1 MTHPVAATTR
11 SEPAAPISPLPAAVR
26 RWIWV
31 AAIVLV
37 VFFVAHAA
45 QRFFVFSE
53 ASYRS
58 LWVNRYW
65 LLPHLIGGAIA
76 LLAGGAQFWAGLR
89 QRHPAVH
96 RWTGRVYLTGVV
108 IGAASAYGMSFRAV
122 LGWAF
127 GTATFVMASAWVI
140 ATAMG
145 VAAIRSG
152 QVTSHREWMLRSYVV
167 AFGFVT
173 FRLMLISPLF
183 AGLGSLPERLTAL
196 LWLSWTVPLLIAEV
210 ALQWRRSVVPAGTL
224 SGRWTA
230 RLSGRHESAPA
241 S

>member
-1 MTHPVAATTR
+1 MTHPVATATR
-11 SEPAAPISPLPAAVR
+11 SEPAAPVSSLPVAVR
-26 RWIWV
+26 RWIWA

-37 VFFVAHAA
+37 VFFVVHAA

-65 LLPHLIGGAIA
+65 LLPHIIGGAIA

-96 RWTGRVYLTGVV
+96 RWTGRVYLVGVT
-108 IGAASAYGMSFRAV
+108 IGAAAAYGMSLRSV
-122 LGWAF
+122 LGWTF
-127 GTATFVMASAWVI
+127 GTAAFVMASAWVV

-145 VAAIRSG
+145 FASIRSG
-152 QVTSHREWMLRSYVV
+152 QVVAHREWMLRSYVI

-173 FRLMLISPLF
+173 FRLMAVSPLF
-183 AGLGSLPERLTAL
+183 AGLGSVPERLTVL

-210 ALQWRRSVVPAGTL
+210 ALQWRRSVAPAGTL
-224 SGRWTA
+224 GARLGGRWIA
-230 RLSGRHESAPA
+230 RA
-241 S
+241 

>member
-1 MTHPVAATTR
+1 MSHLVAATTR
-11 SEPAAPISPLPAAVR
+11 SEPAAPISSLPVAVR
-26 RWIWV
+26 RWIW
-31 AAIVLV
+31 AAAMVLV

-53 ASYRS
+53 ASYRNF
-58 LWVNRYW
+58 WVNRYW

-89 QRHPAVH
+89 KRRPAVH
-96 RWTGRVYLTGVV
+96 RWTGRVYLVGVV
-108 IGAASAYGMSFRAV
+108 IGAASAYVLSFRAV

-127 GTATFVMASAWVI
+127 GTATFVMASAWVV

-145 VAAIRSG
+145 FAAIRSG
-152 QVTSHREWMLRSYVV
+152 QVTAHREWMLRSYVV

-183 AGLGSLPERLTAL
+183 AGLGSLPERLTVL

-210 ALQWRRSVVPAGTL
+210 ALQWRRSVVPAGML
-224 SGRWTA
+224 GVRWTA
-230 RLSGRHESAPA
+230 RASGRHESAPA
-241 S
+241 G